1 MPLFLCSEFHL
12 SNMFGMFMATRFV
25 NEDDEM

>member
-1 MPLFLCSEFHL
+1 MPLFLCSEFYL

-25 NEDDEM
+25 NDDEM